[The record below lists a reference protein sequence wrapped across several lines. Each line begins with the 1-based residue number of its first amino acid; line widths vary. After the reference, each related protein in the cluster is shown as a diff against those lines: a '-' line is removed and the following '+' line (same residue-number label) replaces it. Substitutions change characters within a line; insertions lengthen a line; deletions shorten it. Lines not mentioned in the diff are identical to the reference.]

1 MPKIKTHGATAKRY
15 VVKRSKSGTKIMK
28 RADGQ
33 DHFNA
38 RQTGNTRRNKRR
50 DNSIKNAMKKNITN
64 AVPNY

>member
-1 MPKIKTHGATAKRY
+1 
-15 VVKRSKSGTKIMK
+15 MK

-38 RQTGNTRRNKRR
+38 RQTGSTRRNKRR
-50 DNSIKNAMKKNITN
+50 DNSIKNAMKKNITH